1 MEQMT
6 VENND
11 MRQYNSEIETDNARL
26 MQELQVILS

>member
-1 MEQMT
+1 MT